1 MELGPGNAGSL
12 VWVMSLIERFCCLLK
27 FLHLWLSPET
37 IVEIIWNSSKKENH
51 QIPLLLP
58 VLHRL
63 QHIRKMREIFSVQLL
78 FFSLP
83 ANLLS
88 SDVGPLCFA
97 STVLLRRST
106 SSCSEKPMPRFSAR
120 FASFSPVFFFLCV
133 RPDNEVLLT
142 DSVLLFYFCEKQ
154 FAHNAECPSLV
165 PIMPHRKFISSQQR
179 RGEKKSENIKTK
191 FM

>member
-1 MELGPGNAGSL
+1 MTVELCPWRRS
-12 VWVMSLIERFCCLLK
+12 
-27 FLHLWLSPET
+27 
-37 IVEIIWNSSKKENH
+37 
-51 QIPLLLP
+51 PLLLP

-63 QHIRKMREIFSVQLL
+63 QHIRKMREMFSVQLS

-88 SDVGPLCFA
+88 SDVGPHCFA

-133 RPDNEVLLT
+133 RPDNEVLLK

-154 FAHNAECPSLV
+154 FAHNAECPPLV
-165 PIMPHRKFISSQQR
+165 PIMPHRKFISSQQ
-179 RGEKKSENIKTK
+179 KKSENIKTK